1 MTRKQYITLARI
13 DRNEMSN
20 RYNIHTFTNSISRA
34 SDKARHAP
42 PNPHLV
48 LA

>member
-20 RYNIHTFTNSISRA
+20 RYNIQTSPTQSLAPPTKLATLLLTFT
-34 SDKARHAP
+34 
-42 PNPHLV
+42 
-48 LA
+48 

>member
-1 MTRKQYITLARI
+1 MKHYITLARI
-13 DRNEMSN
+13 DRNEMSKRVN
-20 RYNIHTFTNSISRA
+20 DHSCTNSISRA

-48 LA
+48 LT